1 MKISFVENLQRI
13 ILWFRRIWL
22 IDLVQ
27 TKVASNLREGILS
40 MRWNLI
46 RDRDQ
51 DSLFHAF
58 LNPSSDF
65 DIYDIN
71 IKRFV
76 LTFEYLGFG
85 VLMSN

>member
-1 MKISFVENLQRI
+1 
-13 ILWFRRIWL
+13 
-22 IDLVQ
+22 
-27 TKVASNLREGILS
+27 

-51 DSLFHAF
+51 DSLFQAF
-58 LNPSSDF
+58 LNPSSGF

-76 LTFEYLGFG
+76 LIFEYLGFG